1 VEESLRDFI
10 GKIITYYEKFNL
22 NNSILTKYEKK
33 IANAE
38 TLLEV
43 FDVMKEMFDEL
54 MENVTKNGL

>member
-1 VEESLRDFI
+1 MEESLRDFI